1 MQVAQTQAGKVKS
14 SPSAAPCA
22 AAVWCNAEAQ
32 PFAGISELFFFL
44 ALSLWSFH
52 VAVTLPPSCGTVGS
66 PKLFV
71 PAGQLAAVTCW
82 GWQAGGLKPPAV
94 DPAVAPC
101 GTELGGSA
109 LLCSPSWPPGSS
121 STSMPAGWGHP
132 CFSRST
138 SAFAQDCRRAGE

>member
-1 MQVAQTQAGKVKS
+1 MKS

-52 VAVTLPPSCGTVGS
+52 MAVALPPSCGTVGS

-82 GWQAGGLKPPAV
+82 G
-94 DPAVAPC
+94 
-101 GTELGGSA
+101 
-109 LLCSPSWPPGSS
+109 
-121 STSMPAGWGHP
+121 
-132 CFSRST
+132 
-138 SAFAQDCRRAGE
+138 